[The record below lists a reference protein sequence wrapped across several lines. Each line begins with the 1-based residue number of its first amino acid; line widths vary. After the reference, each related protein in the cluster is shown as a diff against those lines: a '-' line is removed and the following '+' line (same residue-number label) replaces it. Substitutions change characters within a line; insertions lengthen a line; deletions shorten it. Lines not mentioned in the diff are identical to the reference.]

1 MTTGLRIGVV
11 GATGVLGSEVLALL
25 EESSLPVRE
34 LVPVATD
41 RSLGHEIEFRGDALP
56 VETEPLKLRG
66 LDLLFLC
73 APEAV
78 SLEYARQALR
88 AEVPCVDAAGA
99 FSSSHEV
106 PLRVAAFGPSADPQK
121 TPLVVAPPGPAL
133 PWALILRPLH
143 EAAGLRRV
151 VGTALEAASCGGR
164 EGIES
169 LYQESMAVF
178 SQQDLPEPEIFSR
191 PVAFDCIPA
200 AGAAAEVCAT
210 DRETGVTGALERL
223 LGSDVK
229 LALTGV
235 QVPAFVGLGGTA
247 ALETV
252 DDLDPK
258 RAEALLSQAPGVEL
272 WEGETDGLTL
282 RAAVGRE
289 EVLVGRVRRDTS
301 VEHGLLLWFA
311 ADVLR
316 LAAANAVSLA
326 VARLR
331 LHH

>member
-1 MTTGLRIGVV
+1 VTTGLRIGVV

-41 RSLGHEIEFRGDALP
+41 RSLGHEIEFRGEAMP
-56 VETEPLKLRG
+56 IETGVPKLRG

-73 APEAV
+73 APERV

-99 FSSSHEV
+99 LSSSREV
-106 PLRVAAFGPSADPQK
+106 TLRVAAFGPSADAQK

-133 PWALILRPLH
+133 PWALILRPLR

-151 VGTALEAASCGGR
+151 VGTALEAASSGGR
-164 EGIES
+164 DGIES

-178 SQQDLPEPEIFSR
+178 NRQDLPEPAIFSR

-200 AGAAAEVCAT
+200 TGGVEEICAA
-210 DRETGVTGALERL
+210 DRETGVTRALERL
-223 LGSDVK
+223 LGSDLK
-229 LALTGV
+229 FALTGV

-247 ALETV
+247 AVETV

-272 WEGETDGLTL
+272 WEGEADGLTL
-282 RAAVGRE
+282 RAAAGRE
-289 EVLVGRVRRDTS
+289 EVLVGRVRRDGS
-301 VEHGLLLWFA
+301 VGHGLLLWFA

-316 LAAANAVSLA
+316 LAAGNAVSLA

>member
-1 MTTGLRIGVV
+1 VTSGLRIGLV

-25 EESSLPVRE
+25 EESSLPLRE
-34 LVPVATD
+34 LVAVATD
-41 RSLGHEIEFRGDALP
+41 RSLGQEIEFRGDTVP
-56 VETEPLKLRG
+56 VEIELPKLRG

-73 APEAV
+73 APEEV

-88 AEVPCVDAAGA
+88 VEVPCVDATGA
-99 FSSSHEV
+99 LASSREV
-106 PLRVAAFGPSADPQK
+106 PLRVAGFGPSAEPQN

-151 VGTALEAASCGGR
+151 VGTALEAASAGGR
-164 EGIES
+164 AGIES
-169 LYQESMAVF
+169 LYQESIAVF
-178 SQQDLPEPEIFSR
+178 NQRDLPEPEIFSR
-191 PVAFDCIPA
+191 PVAFDCMPSTG
-200 AGAAAEVCAT
+200 GAEESCAT
-210 DRETGVTGALERL
+210 ERETGVTRALERL
-223 LGSDVK
+223 LGGDVK

-247 ALETV
+247 AVEMA
-252 DDLDPK
+252 DELDPK
-258 RAEALLSQAPGVEL
+258 RAEDVLSKAPGVAL

-282 RAAVGRE
+282 RAAAGRE
-289 EVLVGRVRRDTS
+289 EVLVGRVRRDES
-301 VEHGLLLWFA
+301 VEHGLLLWFT

-316 LAAANAVSLA
+316 MAAANAVSLA

>member
-1 MTTGLRIGVV
+1 VTTGLRIGVV
-11 GATGVLGSEVLALL
+11 GATGVLGSEVLELL

-41 RSLGHEIEFRGDALP
+41 RSLGHEVEFRGDAMP
-56 VETEPLKLRG
+56 VETEPPKLRG

-73 APEAV
+73 APEGV

-88 AEVPCVDAAGA
+88 AEVPCLDAAGA
-99 FSSSHEV
+99 LSSSREV
-106 PLRVAAFGPSADPQK
+106 PLRVAAFGPPADLQN

-133 PWALILRPLH
+133 PWALILRPLR

-151 VGTALEAASCGGR
+151 VGTALEAASSGGR

-178 SQQDLPEPEIFSR
+178 NQRDLPEPEVFSR

-200 AGAAAEVCAT
+200 SGGAEEICAT
-210 DRETGVTGALERL
+210 DRETLVTRALERL

-247 ALETV
+247 AVETA

-272 WEGETDGLTL
+272 WEGEADGLTL
-282 RAAVGRE
+282 RAAAGRE
-289 EVLVGRVRRDTS
+289 EVLVGRVRRDGS

-316 LAAANAVSLA
+316 MAAANAVSLA

>member
-1 MTTGLRIGVV
+1 VTTGLRIGLV

-41 RSLGHEIEFRGDALP
+41 RSLGQEIEFRGDAMP
-56 VETEPLKLRG
+56 VETEPPKLRG

-88 AEVPCVDAAGA
+88 AEVPCVDASGA
-99 FSSSHEV
+99 LSSSREL
-106 PLRVAAFGPSADPQK
+106 PLRVAAFGPSADPQN

-133 PWALILRPLH
+133 PWALVLRPLH

-151 VGTALEAASCGGR
+151 VGTSLEAASAGGR
-164 EGIES
+164 GGIES
-169 LYQESMAVF
+169 LYEESIAVF
-178 SQQDLPEPEIFSR
+178 NQRDLPEPEIFSR

-200 AGAAAEVCAT
+200 TGGGDEICAT
-210 DRETGVTGALERL
+210 DRETGVTRALERL

-235 QVPAFVGLGGTA
+235 QVPAFLGLGGTA
-247 ALETV
+247 AVETA
-252 DDLDPK
+252 DELDPK

-272 WEGETDGLTL
+272 WEGEADGLTL
-282 RAAVGRE
+282 RAAAGRE
-289 EVLVGRVRRDTS
+289 EVLVGRVRRDGS
-301 VEHGLLLWFA
+301 VEHGLLFWLA

-316 LAAANAVSLA
+316 MAAANAVRLA